1 MWKISKKKSLGISF
15 IVILSAFMLP
25 FNACAAS
32 DNPLSQF
39 KTYKIYYDSPT
50 PDLLKKMQE
59 LDAVMIEPVFYSQ
72 EQIQVIQQSGTKV
85 YGYINIMEADKWNTE
100 LFNQLNENDFF
111 YRNQK
116 RVYYSEWD
124 SYLMDITSIHYQ
136 EILLNEVTT
145 QISAK
150 GLDGIFLDTVG
161 NIDNEHS
168 SSQDILEEQRNGLVS
183 LLERIQEKHPNLSM
197 IQNWGFDTLKTATS
211 PYVDGIMWENFN
223 YSTVSNDQWS
233 QNRIKDLKT
242 LRKQSGI
249 QILTVS
255 FSEKANST
263 NYAESHGFIHYHEPD
278 HYNAW

>member
-1 MWKISKKKSLGISF
+1 MCKMSKKKSLVVSF

-32 DNPLSQF
+32 DNPLTQI

-72 EQIQVIQQSGTKV
+72 EQIQMIQQSGTKV

-100 LFNQLNENDFF
+100 LFNQLNEYDFF

-116 RVYYSEWD
+116 RVYYPEWD
-124 SYLMDITSIHYQ
+124 SYLTDITSIHYQ

-161 NIDNEHS
+161 NIDNEHWNN
-168 SSQDILEEQRNGLVS
+168 QDILKEQRNGLVS
-183 LLERIQEKHPNLSM
+183 LLQRIQEKHPKLSM

-242 LRKQSGI
+242 LRQQSGI
-249 QILTVS
+249 QTLTVS
-255 FSEKANST
+255 FAENTNST
-263 NYAESHGFIHYHEPD
+263 NYAESLGFIHYHEPD